1 MKTMKALIIVSIL
14 VIVVACGGSSR
25 RSDRAATTSA
35 DPQSKIAQE
44 RLNLIEDYKK
54 CVEKAGEDRDK
65 IEACDSYL
73 KAAEALK

>member
-1 MKTMKALIIVSIL
+1 MKTVKALIIVCVL

-25 RSDRAATTSA
+25 RSDRAATKSA
-35 DPQSKIAQE
+35 DSKSKIAQE

-65 IEACDSYL
+65 IEACDTYL